1 MMLQSMALNS
11 LSSSSSLV
19 GVNNELHSSRTSSSR
34 FQVNSSTIHC
44 CSRSHAYIP
53 KLEPFSRT
61 KFDRV
66 VKDPPLIEKSE
77 NELADYCSVLDGDD
91 SYSCWQAYFE
101 LKDLEKEASKEEV
114 ERLILQAGGVKTLIG
129 CLHGVS
135 DMNKAKKESK
145 ESAKAVN
152 LDAQRARG
160 TCPIPDGLPKSR
172 EELEEEEKARMPD
185 SPYTKLLRAKGT
197 HPVWYS
203 TTLDY

>member
-1 MMLQSMALNS
+1 MVLQAVTLNS
-11 LSSSSSLV
+11 LSSSLV
-19 GVNNELHSSRTSSSR
+19 GANELQYSSKRSSSSR
-34 FQVNSSTIHC
+34 FNVINSSTIRC

-77 NELADYCSVLDGDD
+77 NELSDYCSVLEGDD

-101 LKDLEKEASKEEV
+101 LKDLEKEAPKEEV

-135 DMNKAKKESK
+135 DMHKAKRASK
-145 ESAKAVN
+145 ESAKIAN
-152 LDAQRARG
+152 LEEKVARP
-160 TCPIPDGLPKSR
+160 CPVPDGLPKTR

-185 SPYTKLLRAKGT
+185 SPFTRLLRAKGT

-203 TTLDY
+203 SALDY

>member
-1 MMLQSMALNS
+1 MLQSVALNS
-11 LSSSSSLV
+11 LSSSLV
-19 GVNNELHSSRTSSSR
+19 GANNELHSLRIR
-34 FQVNSSTIHC
+34 C

-77 NELADYCSVLDGDD
+77 NELADYCSVLEGDD

-101 LKDLEKEASKEEV
+101 LKDLE
-114 ERLILQAGGVKTLIG
+114 QGVKTLIG
-129 CLHGVS
+129 CLHGIS
-135 DMNKAKKESK
+135 DMHKAKKESR
-145 ESAKAVN
+145 ESAKAVS
-152 LDAQRARG
+152 LEAKETRP
-160 TCPIPDGLPKSR
+160 CPIPSGLPKTR

-185 SPYTKLLRAKGT
+185 STYTKLLRARGT
-197 HPVWYS
+197 QPVWYS

>member
-1 MMLQSMALNS
+1 MLHSVTLNS
-11 LSSSSSLV
+11 LSSSCLV
-19 GVNNELHSSRTSSSR
+19 GANNELHSSR
-34 FQVNSSTIHC
+34 FDVNSSRIRC
-44 CSRSHAYIP
+44 CSRTHAYIP

-77 NELADYCSVLDGDD
+77 NELADYCSVLEGDD

-101 LKDLEKEASKEEV
+101 LKDLEEKAPKEEI

-129 CLHGVS
+129 CLHGVI
-135 DMNKAKKESK
+135 DMHKDKKESK

-152 LDAQRARG
+152 LEAKMERH
-160 TCPIPDGLPKSR
+160 CPIPDGLPRSR

-185 SPYTKLLRAKGT
+185 SPFTKMLRARGT
-197 HPVWYS
+197 HAVWDS
-203 TTLDY
+203 TRIDY

>member
-1 MMLQSMALNS
+1 MLLQSVALNS
-11 LSSSSSLV
+11 LSSFSLF
-19 GVNNELHSSRTSSSR
+19 GTNNEFHSSRTPS
-34 FQVNSSTIHC
+34 SSTIRC
-44 CSRSHAYIP
+44 CSRSDAYIP

-77 NELADYCSVLDGDD
+77 NELADYCSVLEGDD

-101 LKDLEKEASKEEV
+101 LKGLEQEAPKEEV

-129 CLHGVS
+129 CLHAIS
-135 DMNKAKKESK
+135 DMHKAKKESK
-145 ESAKAVN
+145 GSAKAVN
-152 LDAQRARG
+152 LEAEGARP
-160 TCPIPDGLPKSR
+160 CPIPDGLPKTR

-185 SPYTKLLRAKGT
+185 SPYTKLLRARGKQ
-197 HPVWYS
+197 PVWYS